1 MESSDLAVVKEEP
14 KDELDFPEF
23 VFVNTAVKIEGCESN
38 VFKEESLPS
47 TSGLPQN
54 KEQLK
59 EITFLTCKEDNCSK
73 KSLKGGFCRI
83 HGGTHPK
90 CKEVNC
96 SKQALKGGFCK
107 DHGGTHPK
115 CKEVN
120 CSKRALKGR
129 FCRDHGGTY
138 PKCKEENCS
147 KNALMGG
154 FCKDHGGTYPKCKG
168 VNCSKHA
175 LKGGFCRDHGGTY
188 PKCKGV
194 NCSKL
199 ALKGGFCRDHGGTY
213 PKCKEVNCS
222 NNSLKGGFCK
232 DHGGTYP
239 KCKEVNCSKHALKG
253 GICRDHGGTYP
264 KCKEYQ
270 FGLYIRVHL
279 NSELGRLNLEEVN
292 PHLRGGRVENHLG
305 KTTPSSPD
313 RDSNLDLPVLGGL
326 AQHDWRGSRQARI
339 QECDGEGDDEDE
351 TTCGATESV
360 ALRHPI
366 GLVKV
371 KELSVCEKWSG
382 QVTSGTSVDYSEIG
396 LQK

>member
-1 MESSDLAVVKEEP
+1 MTKE
-14 KDELDFPEF
+14 DELDLPEF
-23 VFVNTAVKIEGCESN
+23 VFVNTEVKIECCESN
-38 VFKEESLPS
+38 VLREEESLPS
-47 TSGLPQN
+47 TSSLPQN

-59 EITFLTCKEDNCSK
+59 LAQCLLHRNSMTWVVKTRAHWPITYGQVERNVLPPP
-73 KSLKGGFCRI
+73 RHWARV

-90 CKEVNC
+90 CKEVSC

-138 PKCKEENCS
+138 PKCKEVNCS
-147 KNALMGG
+147 KNALLGG
-154 FCKDHGGTYPKCKG
+154 FCKDHGGTYPKCKD

-188 PKCKGV
+188 PKCKGM

-199 ALKGGFCRDHGGTY
+199 ALKGGFCREHGGTY

-222 NNSLKGGFCK
+222 NNALKGGFCK

-253 GICRDHGGTYP
+253 GICRDHGGKYP
-264 KCKEYQ
+264 KCKEVSCSKQ
-270 FGLYIRVHL
+270 SYIIQTEDGQLRRNRKSLQPLNEHSSLVHQERDYL
-279 NSELGRLNLEEVN
+279 ANNSS
-292 PHLRGGRVENHLG
+292 
-305 KTTPSSPD
+305 SSPS
-313 RDSNLDLPVLGGL
+313 RESNLLVHPTPPEGAIEVPQLDGSSPNLSTPARRSQWSREPVAKRYIL
-326 AQHDWRGSRQARI
+326 
-339 QECDGEGDDEDE
+339 
-351 TTCGATESV
+351 TCNY
-360 ALRHPI
+360 
-366 GLVKV
+366 
-371 KELSVCEKWSG
+371 
-382 QVTSGTSVDYSEIG
+382 D
-396 LQK
+396 